1 MSRRLAGILVGCV
14 ALAVSGCPNFM
25 PEKSAREWMAD
36 GRAHCTQAR
45 WEDAIADFTE
55 VLRLEPKSHEAL
67 VLRARASD
75 ENGDVDQA
83 LEDSD
88 AALKLQPKDVAMMRF
103 RAFILRRRGQLKE
116 ADTIDLQTNRLI
128 ASSPDGFYQR
138 AQQEMNA
145 GNYAS
150 ARTHFEGALKL
161 EPHNPTYLN
170 DVAWLEAAGPDA
182 GLRDGR
188 RAVELAMEACQLTQ
202 WSDPSIVDTLA
213 AAYAETGQ
221 FDQAIKMQQKATDLA
236 PPAQRDDYRR
246 RLKVYQEGR
255 PYRFVN
261 GQ

>member
-103 RAFILRRRGQLKE
+103 RAFILRRRGQLEE
-116 ADTIDLQTNRLI
+116 ADKLDRQANRLMGPTP
-128 ASSPDGFYQR
+128 AALHQR
-138 AQQEMNA
+138 GNREMAERDYA
-145 GNYAS
+145 G
-150 ARTHFEGALKL
+150 ARTHFESALKA
-161 EPHNPTYLN
+161 EPHNPLYLN
-170 DVAWLEAAGPDA
+170 DIAWLEAACPEA
-182 GLRDGR
+182 ALRDGR
-188 RAVELAMEACQLTQ
+188 RAAELAMEACELTH
-202 WSDPSIVDTLA
+202 WRNPAIIDTLA
-213 AAYAETGQ
+213 AAYAESGQ
-221 FDQAIKMQQKATDLA
+221 FDEAVEMQQKATDLA
-236 PPAQRDDYRR
+236 PSREREDYRR
-246 RLKVYQEGR
+246 RLKLYQEGK
-255 PYRFVN
+255 PYRFVK
-261 GQ
+261 GR